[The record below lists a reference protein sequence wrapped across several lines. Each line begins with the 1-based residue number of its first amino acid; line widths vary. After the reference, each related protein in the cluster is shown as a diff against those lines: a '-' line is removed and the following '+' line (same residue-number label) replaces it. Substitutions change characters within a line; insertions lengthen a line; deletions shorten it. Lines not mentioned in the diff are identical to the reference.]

1 MKHMSKEKCMKC
13 MSKEKY

>member
-1 MKHMSKEKCMKC
+1 MKPMSKEKCMKC